1 MSNRDGGGSASG
13 RIAREIERER
23 HERALHDEARAHL
36 DAQDEFRT
44 KDARERMDITTLK
57 RPPGR

>member
-1 MSNRDGGGSASG
+1 MSNRDGGDVASS
-13 RIAREIERER
+13 RIARELARER

-44 KDARERMDITTLK
+44 KDARERMDITSVK
-57 RPPGR
+57 RPSRR